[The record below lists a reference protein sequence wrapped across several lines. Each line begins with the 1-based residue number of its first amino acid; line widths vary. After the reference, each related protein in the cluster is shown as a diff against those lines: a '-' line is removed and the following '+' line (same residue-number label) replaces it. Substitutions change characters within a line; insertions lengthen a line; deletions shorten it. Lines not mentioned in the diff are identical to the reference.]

1 MCSNKGEVFAWG
13 DNDEGQLG
21 DGTLKA
27 VPRPRAIPALQVLSA
42 VLVLFC
48 FFDVQLYAH
57 GILLQDKNITLVVCG
72 SAHTFAKSSDKPIS
86 RGNNMPAQVPLEYD
100 LLRDSPVPLLRN
112 RLVLLHYFSDLLAPI
127 VSMLPLEGE
136 ISLGKLR
143 GILVYS
149 AKEGLFRKVG
159 VISIHM

>member
-1 MCSNKGEVFAWG
+1 M
-13 DNDEGQLG
+13 
-21 DGTLKA
+21 
-27 VPRPRAIPALQVLSA
+27 
-42 VLVLFC
+42 
-48 FFDVQLYAH
+48 
-57 GILLQDKNITLVVCG
+57 QDKNITLVVCG

-100 LLRDSPVPLLRN
+100 LLRDLPVPLLRN

-149 AKEGLFRKVG
+149 AKESLFRKVSGFDSLCFNG
-159 VISIHM
+159 VVDENLKFIYYRW